1 MRVLQ
6 GSLEPLSIEYVA
18 LGEEITETVWLRS
31 IFPNVQIKVKSR
43 TASLLWLSVLCLLSL
58 GEILGRKYIGRDIDS
73 MGIGWQ
79 N

>member
-18 LGEEITETVWLRS
+18 LGEEITEAVWLKS

-43 TASLLWLSVLCLLSL
+43 TASLLWLSGLCLLSL